1 MQDMEVS
8 YSRPDWNEVAKSV
21 EHITDPVQLDQFWTE
36 QCNDW
41 LLDLKEQLG
50 SDYQIINSNN
60 FQVVTSQSD
69 RYNTLLINS
78 LERTLK
84 RILQALPGIAS
95 DQGFGPHVAL
105 VIENQEQYY
114 DYIAAYHP
122 DEGEFGLSSGIFIDE
137 GYGHFVFPVQEITY
151 AEPIAVHEL
160 THALLAHLPIPLWL
174 NEGLAVSMEEFLAD
188 QIPPMLDH
196 KQMALHASY
205 WNEDRIAAFWKGDSF
220 SYSDDGQDL
229 SYELAYILVKKLTG
243 NMKQFAEFVN
253 IANGEDGGFAAANKV
268 WGISLNSLLFSS

>member
-1 MQDMEVS
+1 MEVS

-36 QCNDW
+36 QCNGW

-50 SDYQIINSNN
+50 FGYQIIKSDN

-95 DQGFGPHVAL
+95 DQGFGSHVAL
-105 VIENQEQYY
+105 VIENQEKYY

-220 SYSDDGQDL
+220 SYSDEGQDL